1 MGSNKIS
8 GLSGDNMV
16 VDAAAARDRVADNGL
31 ICAYMELRPS
41 YEKYG
46 VWSMYKDGV
55 LFETCFPK
63 TSGDCVVGFCELAKY
78 DTSWE
83 WIMPVVEKIRKE
95 KWNTMRVSFIMYNDF
110 IVVTSGIV
118 VDEIPI
124 ANGFYFKVEGGGI
137 KSVYEAV
144 VKYLE
149 L

>member
-63 TSGDCVVGFCELAKY
+63 TSGDCVVGFCDLAKY

-83 WIMPVVEKIRKE
+83 WIMPVVERIRLE
-95 KWNTMRVSFIMYNDF
+95 KWNTHQVYFIMHNDF
-110 IVVTSGIV
+110 VEVKAGSKKELGGMGFGFKVRGSGIS
-118 VDEIPI
+118 
-124 ANGFYFKVEGGGI
+124 
-137 KSVYEAV
+137 SVYEAV